1 MVKTAGG
8 RGRSG
13 GATRRKPRPKY
24 VENPGLKPESDFTN
38 SAKRILAF
46 RRFWLFLLTA
56 LLVTVGLMS
65 AFGFGLF

>member
-8 RGRSG
+8 RKRSG
-13 GATRRKPRPKY
+13 GATPRKPRPKY
-24 VENPGLKPESDFTN
+24 VENPGLAPEKDFTN
-38 SAKRILAF
+38 SATRILAF